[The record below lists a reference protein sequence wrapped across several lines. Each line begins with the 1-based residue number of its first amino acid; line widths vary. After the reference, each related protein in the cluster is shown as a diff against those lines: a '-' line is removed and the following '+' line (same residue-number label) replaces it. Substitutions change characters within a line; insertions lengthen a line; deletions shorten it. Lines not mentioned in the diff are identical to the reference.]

1 LVEQHLGQK
10 YQQIP
15 IAIKLCVQDCD
26 KDQEV
31 RPHFTKIAGTELA
44 SGKATLTF

>member
-1 LVEQHLGQK
+1 LVEHLGQK
-10 YQQIP
+10 YQQI
-15 IAIKLCVQDCD
+15 AIGTKFCVQDCD

-44 SGKATLTF
+44 SGKGTLAF